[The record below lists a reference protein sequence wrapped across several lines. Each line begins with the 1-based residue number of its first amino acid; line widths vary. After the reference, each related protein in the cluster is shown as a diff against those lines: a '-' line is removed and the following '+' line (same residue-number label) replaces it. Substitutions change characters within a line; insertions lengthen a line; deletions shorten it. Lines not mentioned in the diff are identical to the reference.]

1 MSPAFIEIESE
12 EGKIHL
18 ERITERTSA
27 HIQKME
33 SQCRNTN
40 EVCQH
45 DVNALA
51 KKSLE
56 IQ

>member
-1 MSPAFIEIESE
+1 MSLAFIEVESE